1 MPATV
6 TVVPDRGRLILLKDW
21 LSMSYEG
28 GGRAS
33 IEERA
38 LYRAYDPDE
47 GGGRMGRS
55 ARRNRRP
62 QAFWRFRAS
71 GRLLGQRRRLA
82 AELVSGPVST
92 FSRG

>member
-1 MPATV
+1 
-6 TVVPDRGRLILLKDW
+6 
-21 LSMSYEG
+21 MSYEG

-47 GGGRMGRS
+47 GGRMGRS

-62 QAFWRFRAS
+62 GAFWRFLAS